1 LRVAGTTV
9 PVAELFPTPPFTQHA
24 TRNAFTDLRLR
35 ITVLLGG
42 TSSERDVSL
51 ASGLRIIAALRERG
65 HEVAAVDPAAGVV
78 DATAEAALRGRKV
91 DVAPPSLDAL
101 AKLGKGGAF
110 IGGLAELPAVREA
123 DVVFL
128 ALHGGYGEDG
138 TVQALLDL
146 AGVRYTGSGHLAS
159 ALAMDKDLTKT
170 VLRAAGVGTADWAMV
185 RDGAGVAP
193 GAPPRLQHAASAA
206 GGRHR
211 GAAGGGDSSPEAPG
225 AALTTFLR
233 ETKERLGL
241 PLIVK
246 PSKQGS
252 TVGLTLVKDAAELA
266 PAVAE
271 AGRYDDEVMIE
282 CFVPGRELT
291 VGVLGGEPLPVGEIF
306 PEHEIY
312 DYECKYTAGMAR
324 EEFPAKL
331 SADDTRRVQEQA
343 VQAFHALKLRGCA
356 RIDFRMTPAGDF
368 YCLEA
373 NTLPGMTE
381 LSLIPQGAAV
391 AGMEFGALCERIVGL
406 AT

>member
-1 LRVAGTTV
+1 M
-9 PVAELFPTPPFTQHA
+9 
-24 TRNAFTDLRLR
+24 R

-51 ASGLRIIAALRERG
+51 ASGLRIIDALRERG
-65 HEVAAVDPAAGVV
+65 HQVSAVDPASGVIDAAG
-78 DATAEAALRGRKV
+78 EGALRGRKMNT
-91 DVAPPSLDAL
+91 APPSLDEL
-101 AKLGKGGAF
+101 ARLGKGGGF
-110 IGGLAELPAVREA
+110 STGLVELPAVREA

-138 TVQALLDL
+138 TIQALLDL

-185 RDGAGVAP
+185 RDGVGASLVTSAAAVGT
-193 GAPPRLQHAASAA
+193 GAPPQHQHATAGA
-206 GGRHR
+206 GGRDHASAGQR
-211 GAAGGGDSSPEAPG
+211 DSARAGGLDAFLGEVEA
-225 AALTTFLR
+225 
-233 ETKERLGL
+233 RLGL

-252 TVGLTLVKDAAELA
+252 TVGLSLVKQSHGLAA
-266 PAVAE
+266 AVAE
-271 AGRYDDEVMIE
+271 AGRYDDEVMVE

-306 PEHEIY
+306 PKHEIY

-331 SADDTRRVQEQA
+331 SAAQTRRVQEQA
-343 VQAFHALKLRGCA
+343 VHAFHALKLRGCA
-356 RIDFRMTPAGDF
+356 RIDFRLTPEGEF

-391 AGMEFGALCERIVGL
+391 AGMAFGALCERIVEL
-406 AT
+406 ALV